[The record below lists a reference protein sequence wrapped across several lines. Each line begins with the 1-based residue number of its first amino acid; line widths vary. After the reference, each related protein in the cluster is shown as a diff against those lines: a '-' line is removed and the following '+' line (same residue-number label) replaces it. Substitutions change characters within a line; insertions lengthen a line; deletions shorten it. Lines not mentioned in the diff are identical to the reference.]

1 VLVIDKNVEHL
12 ARIADRLYI
21 IERGRTVWSGTS
33 DRLIAE
39 PDLQRRYL
47 GI

>member
-1 VLVIDKNVEHL
+1 VLVIDKNVANL
-12 ARIADRLYI
+12 SRIADRHYI

-33 DRLIAE
+33 AELTAE
-39 PDLQRRYL
+39 PELQHRYL